1 VSAERRARRRAILR
15 AARRADR
22 DRRLRRDLVRLLSS
36 APIREWLDAY
46 AMPVRLYWGPWQPE
60 PRERLTVTGP
70 TAPESAVWR
79 MS

>member
-1 VSAERRARRRAILR
+1 MLRRDRRARRRAILR

-36 APIREWLDAY
+36 APIRAWLDGYTLPA
-46 AMPVRLYWGPWQPE
+46 RLYWGPAPE
-60 PRERLTVTGP
+60 LRERLTVTGP